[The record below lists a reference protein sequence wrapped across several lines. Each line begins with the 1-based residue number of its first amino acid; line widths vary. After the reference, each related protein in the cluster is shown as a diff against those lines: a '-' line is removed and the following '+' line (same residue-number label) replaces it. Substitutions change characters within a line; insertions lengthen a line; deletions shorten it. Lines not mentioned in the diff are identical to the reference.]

1 MDMEDNRLKVSELGV
16 VVDALI
22 SYVKKM
28 DYLANKT
35 TDETAKDGFKRRAEE
50 GYKIYLK
57 LNALLSER
65 SR

>member
-1 MDMEDNRLKVSELGV
+1 MEDNRLKVSELGV

-35 TDETAKDGFKRRAEE
+35 GDPIAEEGFNRRAEE

-57 LNALLSER
+57 LNTLLGER
-65 SR
+65 TK

>member
-1 MDMEDNRLKVSELGV
+1 MEDNRLKVSELGV

-35 TDETAKDGFKRRAEE
+35 NDTIAKDGFKRRAEA
-50 GYKIYLK
+50 GYNIYLK
-57 LNALLSER
+57 LNVLLSER

>member
-1 MDMEDNRLKVSELGV
+1 MEDNRLKVSELGV

-28 DYLANKT
+28 DYLSVRST
-35 TDETAKDGFKRRAEE
+35 GEPHEGFKRRAEE

-65 SR
+65 SQ

>member
-1 MDMEDNRLKVSELGV
+1 MEDNRLKVSELGV

-35 TDETAKDGFKRRAEE
+35 GDSVAKEGFKRRAEE

-57 LNALLSER
+57 LNTLLSER
-65 SR
+65 IK